1 MKTVTI
7 PKRFG
12 YPATEITINGVEL
25 AFKSGVEIS
34 VEDDVAEAIE
44 NAIALAPKI
53 GVPRNRFAQYAEG
66 SITEIIPDDLQ
77 GINSIVAYAFAYYNN
92 VKAATIPNGIKSI
105 GSGAFY
111 SCANLESVTIGNSVT
126 DISLNVFDACKEL
139 KRVYLPEVPPT
150 LASVNAF
157 ANVPTSCIFY
167 CKSKESLNA
176 YKSAPNWSSLTAPY
190 SFVVEESEN
199 G

>member
-1 MKTVTI
+1 MRNITI

-12 YPATEITINGVEL
+12 YPTVDITINGKEQT
-25 AFKSGVEIS
+25 FNSGVEIS
-34 VEDDVAEAIE
+34 VEDSVAAAIE

-66 SITEIIPDDLQ
+66 SITEIMTDDLQ
-77 GINSIVAYAFAYYNN
+77 GIDSIVAYAFAYYNN

-111 SCANLESVTIGNSVT
+111 SCANLEIVTIGNSVT
-126 DISLNVFDACKEL
+126 DISLNVFDACKKL
-139 KRVYLPEVPPT
+139 KSVYLPEVPPT

-176 YKSAPNWSSLTAPY
+176 YKSAPNWGSLTSPY
-190 SFVVEESEN
+190 SFVVEESKN

>member
-1 MKTVTI
+1 MKTITI

-12 YPATEITINGVEL
+12 YPTVDITINGKEQTFVSGEEIRVEN
-25 AFKSGVEIS
+25 AI
-34 VEDDVAEAIE
+34 AEAIE

-66 SITEIIPDDLQ
+66 SITELTSDDLQ
-77 GINSIVAYAFAYYNN
+77 GIESIVAYAFAYYPN
-92 VKAATIPNGIKSI
+92 VETATIPNGVKSI

-111 SCANLESVTIGNSVT
+111 SCPNLESVTIGNSVT
-126 DISLNVFDACKEL
+126 NISLNAFDTCKKL
-139 KRVYLPEVPPT
+139 KSVYLPVIPPT
-150 LASVNAF
+150 IASVNAF

-167 CKSKESLNA
+167 CKSQESLNA
-176 YKSAPNWSSLTAPY
+176 YKAAQNWSSLTTPY
-190 SFVVEESEN
+190 SFVVEEKN